1 MRHGGR
7 SMRRSIS
14 TLAIR
19 IIWGLL
25 CLTFSILIAS
35 DVVSFVKEPF
45 QYPLGTELG
54 WCYRSP
60 RNYIGSGLLL
70 LGWGLAGTL
79 SSVFCEHKH
88 GRAALIGHFTAT
100 AAYIAYIFVKI
111 INGSW

>member
-1 MRHGGR
+1 
-7 SMRRSIS
+7 MRRSIS

-35 DVVSFVKEPF
+35 DVVSFVKEPS

-60 RNYIGSGLLL
+60 RNLLL